1 MTNYFEYGVNLS
13 VGQKENLAKA
23 IQTNSELT
31 LRLKNNQ
38 LRGSDELMLTKTQL
52 NKIQKAAS
60 NRTGVDLKISK
71 TQIRKV
77 VQGGSLFSSLAMLG
91 QKLCRLFPKLLPKL
105 FPLLQQELFRHW
117 VRWGLI
123 KYLEKE

>member
-1 MTNYFEYGVNLS
+1 MTKYFEYGVNLS

-38 LRGSDELMLTKTQL
+38 LSGSDELMLTKTQL

-60 NRTGVDLKISK
+60 NRTGADLKISK
-71 TQIRKV
+71 AQNKKSCKAGRE
-77 VQGGSLFSSLAMLG
+77 SF
-91 QKLCRLFPKLLPKL
+91 
-105 FPLLQQELFRHW
+105 
-117 VRWGLI
+117 
-123 KYLEKE
+123 